1 MNKELNELKE
11 QLHKYDERYPRN
23 TVKEVTVACN
33 KSNAM
38 HLAIAVKKHSDFED
52 KGSFE
57 FELVGRIVKV
67 LPTYSPSETNIDLF
81 VNLKLTF

>member
-1 MNKELNELKE
+1 MNKELVELKE
-11 QLHKYDERYPRN
+11 QLHAYDEKYPRN
-23 TVKEVTVACN
+23 TVKEATVACN

-38 HLAIAVKKHSDFED
+38 HLAIAVGKYNDLES

-67 LPTYSPSETNIDLF
+67 MPSYGAEEKNIDLF
-81 VNLKLTF
+81 VKLKLTF